1 MSDGALRISILGDAS
16 QFTKTLSQLEA
27 ELKSFQDKLK
37 TATGADIPT
46 YNLKIVGAQQ
56 SIKEITEFGKFA
68 EGTLGRLL
76 QLQKELEA
84 KRLTISDPGELAQVN
99 QKLAETAN
107 MIKEIK
113 ATGIEKPISIPIQPP
128 PPGSIA
134 DIKKQI
140 AELTKEREIAIGP
153 DLTYAN
159 YKINQLKGIL
169 DGLLK
174 KGIEIPVEPITPV
187 LENSIQGIKNQI
199 DELNRKKVLIDIAN
213 EGEIAQ
219 INQQL
224 DGLATKLARANSISF
239 DKNGAISANAG
250 KSRQALTSLSLVA
263 QDLPFGFIAIQNNL
277 PAVISSFGAL
287 RASAV
292 GTAGV
297 MASLGAALAGPA
309 GLFLAFSV
317 VTGAVTFAVQK
328 YGSLGA
334 AIDALTGKYV
344 DLGGVINRAAE
355 SLKEYNENQISTN
368 EILASAE
375 GSQAGQILKVKT
387 LSAVVLDLSK
397 SENVRKKALQEL
409 QELDETRFKN
419 FSVEKGLLD
428 GLSDSV
434 KEYTRAIIAQAV
446 AQKFTD
452 QVSTTTVELEKQ
464 KNALSDISRQL
475 YKYGNFQ
482 ERLNKLAQEQAATA
496 RQGGIP
502 RSANKEEREI
512 QALVN
517 KRKELQAGIDNLT
530 TQLDEYN
537 LSAQNAIETASSLA
551 SGLKKIGDSADDAAK
566 GRKIDFKFD
575 LKTTDDYDQ
584 LIEFNALT
592 KSLDRLKQ
600 YADIVLD
607 VNKSEKERSLAL
619 RKLGQDSLN
628 VNGINKDLFNSFKI
642 GKTPIAEISKA
653 IDDYG
658 FQLQNLIVLQDA
670 LKKTE
675 TPVISFDSNF
685 KSEASKD
692 IKPSDVADRFF
703 SEEDFARIK
712 DKAKD
717 LPKVFLDSFSEFDGA
732 FPSIEAF
739 KKKIS
744 ELVELDFLQTG
755 KFDLGRIQEIIDAEF
770 AKLKANVDTEL
781 NLNVDFD
788 QLAKGTA
795 LIEKQVQKIKDNII
809 SAFSGLQNI
818 LQETFFNTLE
828 EGAMNWKVF
837 ADSVIK
843 EVKRIAA
850 ALLAK
855 ALVTALANILAPGT
869 GSAVSALLKGV
880 DTESMGSWLD
890 GMDSLGIPGAANFGG
905 VRGADMAMSGSVV
918 MSIRGTDLVGVMNRT
933 NVSINRIG

>member
-16 QFTKTLSQLEA
+16 QFKDTLADLQKRLEGF
-27 ELKSFQDKLK
+27 EKDLK
-37 TATGADIPT
+37 TATGLDIPRLNFQINGIET
-46 YNLKIVGAQQ
+46 
-56 SIKEITEFGKFA
+56 SIKQLTEFGKFA
-68 EGTLGRLL
+68 QGSLGFYEQLKKQLEGELRVTTNRAEQEQLNKRLL
-76 QLQKELEA
+76 D
-84 KRLTISDPGELAQVN
+84 TVSI
-99 QKLAETAN
+99 
-107 MIKEIK
+107 IKEIK
-113 ATGIEKPISIPIQPP
+113 SAGIEKPIPVPIVIEPP

-134 DIKKQI
+134 DIKRQI
-140 AELTKEREIAIGP
+140 SETLKEKEVAIGVN
-153 DLTYAN
+153 LTNAN
-159 YKINQLKGIL
+159 VKLQ
-169 DGLLK
+169 GLRNELSVLEK
-174 KGIEIPVEPITPV
+174 QGIEIEAKPITPV

-219 INQQL
+219 VNQQL

-464 KNALSDISRQL
+464 RNALSDISRQL

-482 ERLNKLAQEQAATA
+482 ERLNKLAQEQSATA

-517 KRKELQAGIDNLT
+517 KRKELQAGFDNLT

-551 SGLKKIGDSADDAAK
+551 SGLKKTGDSADDAAK
-566 GRKIDFKFD
+566 KTNKLKKAVKDLDIAELERQGRIAAFKLEEQAYKNRLKAVEDNIKAEEKLFD
-575 LKTTDDYDQ
+575 E
-584 LIEFNALT
+584 IEKRFESDAADADKLT
-592 KSLDRLKQ
+592 KKVAPNAS
-600 YADIVLD
+600 I
-607 VNKSEKERSLAL
+607 ERTTEPLAEL
-619 RKLGQDSLN
+619 QRQFQLAYTA
-628 VNGINKDLFNSFKI
+628 INQTFFE
-642 GKTPIAEISKA
+642 P
-653 IDDYG
+653 
-658 FQLQNLIVLQDA
+658 LQNLF
-670 LKKTE
+670 E
-675 TPVISFDSNF
+675 T
-685 KSEASKD
+685 
-692 IKPSDVADRFF
+692 
-703 SEEDFARIK
+703 
-712 DKAKD
+712 
-717 LPKVFLDSFSEFDGA
+717 FLN
-732 FPSIEAF
+732 
-739 KKKIS
+739 
-744 ELVELDFLQTG
+744 TG
-755 KFDLGRIQEIIDAEF
+755 KFTFKEF
-770 AKLKANVDTEL
+770 TKSVLKSITSVVSKIAATGVI
-781 NLNVDFD
+781 
-788 QLAKGTA
+788 TA
-795 LIEKQVQKIKDNII
+795 LMYLLDP
-809 SAFSGLQNI
+809 SGMLASFGGSFGGGQGGGNGI
-818 LQETFFNTLE
+818 L
-828 EGAMNWKVF
+828 
-837 ADSVIK
+837 
-843 EVKRIAA
+843 
-850 ALLAK
+850 
-855 ALVTALANILAPGT
+855 
-869 GSAVSALLKGV
+869 SAL
-880 DTESMGSWLD
+880 GSVF
-890 GMDSLGIPGAANFGG
+890 GAQPRKPDFNG
-905 VRGADMAMSGSVV
+905 VRPQGGGRGGEKVEFQ
-918 MSIRGTDLVGVMNRT
+918 IRGTNLVGVLNRA
-933 NVSINRIG
+933 NGEINRIG